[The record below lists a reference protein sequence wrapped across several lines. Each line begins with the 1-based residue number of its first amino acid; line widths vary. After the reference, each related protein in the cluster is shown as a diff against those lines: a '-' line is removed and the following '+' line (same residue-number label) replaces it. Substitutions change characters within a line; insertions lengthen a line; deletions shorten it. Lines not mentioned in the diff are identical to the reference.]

1 MSNLTY
7 LLRQAER
14 ARETLE
20 RLRAAEAPQE
30 ALEAAEEREAET
42 DLLLRL
48 AVRLEFPL
56 TSQTYAWPVTKK
68 MLAAWPAQEVHTLTA
83 AKSSTV

>member
-14 ARETLE
+14 ARKTLE

-56 TSQTYAWPVTKK
+56 TSQTYAWPDMRKK
-68 MLAAWPAQEVHTLTA
+68 LAEQLALAVRTLTA